1 MTNRAAALSLCAA
14 LVMWPCFASARTP
27 GQEQQNNTQQA
38 NPEAE
43 GGQNTNTWSSEELG
57 RIVQQ
62 VRKQILSLSEYG
74 VFDYIT
80 FGVQGRTIVL
90 HGYASRPVLKSSAEK
105 VVKGIEGVES
115 VQNNIEVLPT
125 SPSDDRIRYWEF
137 MRIYSQP
144 SLRKYTN
151 APPETQMRS
160 TVTRMAGGITQDP
173 PQGFHSIH
181 IIVNNGHV
189 ILEGV
194 VDNQMDAQ
202 LADVQA
208 NSVSGVFSVEDNL
221 VVAGEQQKKEMK

>member
-14 LVMWPCFASARTP
+14 LAMWPCLASARTP
-27 GQEQQNNTQQA
+27 GPEQQNNTQQA
-38 NPEAE
+38 NPEAN
-43 GGQNTNTWSSEELG
+43 GGQNSNTWSSEQLG
-57 RIVQQ
+57 QIVQQ
-62 VRKQILSLSEYG
+62 VRKQILSLPEYG

-90 HGYASRPVLKSSAEK
+90 HGYASRPILKSSAER

-125 SPSDDRIRYWEF
+125 SPSDDNIRYWEF

-160 TVTRMAGGITQDP
+160 TVMRAAGGITQDP

-189 ILEGV
+189 TLEGL

-221 VVAGEQQKKEMK
+221 VVAGGQEKKEMK

>member
-14 LVMWPCFASARTP
+14 LVMWPCLASARTS
-27 GQEQQNNTQQA
+27 GSGQQNNAQQA

-43 GGQNTNTWSSEELG
+43 GGQNSNTWSSEELG
-57 RIVQQ
+57 QIVQQ
-62 VRKQILSLSEYG
+62 VRKQILGLSDYG

-90 HGYASRPVLKSSAEK
+90 HGYASRPILKSSAER
-105 VVKGIEGVES
+105 VVKGIKGVES
-115 VQNNIEVLPT
+115 VQNEIEVLPT
-125 SPSDDRIRYWEF
+125 SPSDDHIRYWEF

-151 APPETQMRS
+151 GPPESQMRS
-160 TVTRMAGGITQDP
+160 TVARVAGGITQDP

-189 ILEGV
+189 TLEGV
-194 VDNQMDAQ
+194 VDNAMDAQ
-202 LADVQA
+202 IADVQA
-208 NSVSGVFSVEDNL
+208 NSVPGVFSVQDNL
-221 VVAGEQQKKEMK
+221 VVAGEQKKKELK

>member
-38 NPEAE
+38 NPESE

>member
-1 MTNRAAALSLCAA
+1 
-14 LVMWPCFASARTP
+14 MWPCFASARTP